1 MITGLNW
8 TIRKPRK
15 ATRVRKDANY
25 KYTLRNL
32 WAGRPSLVFFRL
44 IKAQKLLLRWLALQ
58 YQALF
63 VVPISRVRNLW
74 QLFDA
79 LYNFFIKGTLTSES
93 LWVAAFFTTS
103 VEKELFYVKFHAKLT
118 IHFGNIKSWY
128 NYNTTMFAKYTLT
141 NQMVL
146 YKLKLELF
154 EKKIHK
160 GILHFLKCTVFL
172 IWLWLKIVLVCK
184 LILYHHLYSGLS
196 SPGILDKKHGC
207 MIEISWTCVSCK
219 GELQR
224 VFLCVQNFLYQ
235 FWSRS

>member
-1 MITGLNW
+1 M
-8 TIRKPRK
+8 R
-15 ATRVRKDANY
+15 Y
-25 KYTLRNL
+25 
-32 WAGRPSLVFFRL
+32 
-44 IKAQKLLLRWLALQ
+44 
-58 YQALF
+58 
-63 VVPISRVRNLW
+63 LW

-160 GILHFLKCTVFL
+160 GILHFSKCTVFL
-172 IWLWLKIVLVCK
+172 IWLWLKLYLFVNWFYIIISIQVLVLQGSLTKNMVAWLRYLGHVSVAKVSFREFFCVYK
-184 LILYHHLYSGLS
+184 IFFTNFDLDHNFPCLNLS
-196 SPGILDKKHGC
+196 KNLLFS
-207 MIEISWTCVSCK
+207 
-219 GELQR
+219 
-224 VFLCVQNFLYQ
+224 FAVQ
-235 FWSRS
+235 